1 MINLYLLGKKG
12 FLSLKSIN
20 SNFLELIN
28 YVIIGKDKNVVNDY
42 SDSIIDYCIE
52 NNLTY
57 LVQNKTKDNSFVK
70 YSIAIGWRWMIR
82 DKSKLIV
89 FHDSVLQN

>member
-1 MINLYLLGKKG
+1 MINLYLLCKKV
-12 FLSLKSIN
+12 FISKIYN

-70 YSIAIGWRWMIR
+70 YSIAIGWVMD
-82 DKSKLIV
+82 DKG
-89 FHDSVLQN
+89 